1 MNILNK
7 LRNLSGW
14 RSGTKQVSIDATI
27 PLIALPVLTLIAA
40 QTIYLTVIV
49 FLLTPIIIYHLH
61 HNFLRFLPRSKFF
74 LMWTITSVIMLMLVF
89 EMCVVP
95 LLEILFEENCV
106 FMAGVVGGIFCGVK
120 TKSKSDSALQN
131 DSLEHDSEV
140 GRESEEVC
148 LLCKKPPPARTYH
161 CRTCQTCVANREY
174 HCKWLDCCIG
184 SSNLRW
190 YLSCLLCSAVAF
202 IYGSNLTM
210 TSVCHPFILIGTIL
224 LPDDCSDVYHQLDL
238 ALCLVSAI
246 YSLLIGLVV
255 LSYLI
260 YHIYLILLRTTA
272 QERRISSQSRNEYN
286 GLLTN
291 ISTLVCHEL

>member
-1 MNILNK
+1 MKILYK

-49 FLLTPIIIYHLH
+49 FLVTPIIIYHLH

-95 LLEILFEENCV
+95 LLEILFEENCL
-106 FMAGVVGGIFCGVK
+106 FMAGVVGGIFCGIK
-120 TKSKSDSALQN
+120 TKSKSDSDLQN
-131 DSLEHDSEV
+131 DSSDDSEI
-140 GRESEEVC
+140 GRETEEVC

-174 HCKWLDCCIG
+174 HCRWLDCCIG
-184 SSNLRW
+184 SSNLPW

-210 TSVCHPFILIGTIL
+210 TSVCHPFIFIGTIL

-255 LSYLI
+255 LCYLI
-260 YHIYLILLRTTA
+260 YHIYLIFLRTTA
-272 QERRISSQSRNEYN
+272 QERHISSQSKNEYN

-291 ISTLVCHEL
+291 ISTLVCREL